1 MPALLSIVGRKGSG
15 KSEVLETLISL
26 LTPRGF
32 RVGVI
37 KHLARDDFEI
47 DDPAKDTY
55 RYRARGAQT
64 VVLAGRR
71 RLALFSNLE
80 AEVPLENLLAS
91 FSNFD
96 LVFLEGYFH
105 DEIPKIEIHKK
116 ALGDLLLTEKV
127 RNIFA
132 ICSDSSP
139 HRSHRHFSFD
149 QMERLALH
157 IEEGLLKKETEG
169 SA

>member
-26 LTPRGF
+26 LTQRRF

-47 DDPAKDTY
+47 DEPTKDTY
-55 RYRARGAQT
+55 HYRAQGAQT

-80 AEVPLENLLAS
+80 AEVPLESILKF

-105 DEIPKIEIHKK
+105 DEIPKIEVHKK

-127 RNIFA
+127 ENIFA
-132 ICSDSSP
+132 LCSDNP
-139 HRSHRHFSFD
+139 PNRPLRHFSFN
-149 QMERLALH
+149 QMERLAFL
-157 IEEGLLKKETEG
+157 IEEELLKKETEV

>member
-1 MPALLSIVGRKGSG
+1 MPALLSIVGKKGSG

-26 LTPRGF
+26 LTQQGF

-37 KHLARDDFEI
+37 KHLARDDVEI
-47 DDPAKDTY
+47 DEPAKDTF
-55 RYRARGAQT
+55 RYRAQGART
-64 VVLAGRR
+64 VILAGRR

-80 AEVPLENLLAS
+80 AEAPLENLLAF

-105 DEIPKIEIHKK
+105 DEIPKIEVHKK
-116 ALGDLLLTEKV
+116 VLGDLLLTERV
-127 RNIFA
+127 ENIFA
-132 ICSDSSP
+132 LCSDTP
-139 HRSHRHFSFD
+139 PNRNLRHFSFD
-149 QMERLALH
+149 QIERLVLL
-157 IEEGLLKKETEG
+157 IEEELLKKGTEV